1 MADSYFEE
9 IEEDESEYLAR
20 YEQRQRMRQ
29 ERQRRRMR
37 QRMLKRVLYL
47 GGSVIVIGIII
58 AVRMTGGKQREED
71 MQSRQQAM
79 KDAGQADDGSSWMS
93 EEERTGSGGP
103 PVTAAASGDV
113 SAGAA
118 GGSGETVKKAES
130 DKPAYSF
137 TATTDTVSIY
147 SEEVI
152 STHAIL
158 VDESTDTIV
167 ASKGADERIYPA
179 SMTKVLTVLVAAE
192 QITEEDLDDTFT
204 MTLEI
209 TDYAYVNDCS
219 AVGFLDGEK
228 VKVRD
233 LFYGTILPSG
243 GDAALGLAT
252 YIAGSQEAFV
262 EMMNTRLEELGIGDS
277 AHFTNCI
284 GLHDEEH
291 YCSVYDMAVIM
302 KAAVQNELCREIL
315 SAHTYTTAPTVEHP
329 EGITISNWFLRKI
342 EDKDTGGEVICGK
355 TGYVIESKNCA
366 VSYGTFAGGTPYI
379 CVTAGSTS
387 GWRCI
392 YDHVEIYN
400 RYVPAGG

>member
-93 EEERTGSGGP
+93 EEGRTGSGGP
-103 PVTAAASGDV
+103 PVTEAASGDV

-118 GGSGETVKKAES
+118 GGSGETVNKAEP

-137 TATTDTVSIY
+137 TATTDTVGIY

-262 EMMNTRLEELGIGDS
+262 EMMNTRLEGLGIGDS

-284 GLHDEEH
+284 GLYDEEH

-355 TGYVIESKNCA
+355 TGYVVESKNCA